1 MLQQHETED
10 GSLEGLGHGV
20 SFYYVCDDAD
30 AIYHE
35 LAVKGFTLNPP
46 VTAEYGMRQV
56 FIPEPDGYTI
66 CFESPLA
73 VA

>member
-1 MLQQHETED
+1 MLQQHETVD

-35 LAVKGFTLNPP
+35 LTAKGLSLNPP
-46 VTAEYGMRQV
+46 ATADYGMCQLFV
-56 FIPEPDGYTI
+56 AEPDGYTI
-66 CFESPLA
+66 CFESQ
-73 VA
+73 VES